1 MGAYE
6 LDGSPYALERAALQE
21 LLDVLRAH
29 GYTTVGPQIEH
40 GAIVYDELHRIEE
53 LPIGWTDVQEGGS
66 YRLER
71 RNDDALFGYNVGPHS
86 WKRFLSP
93 PLRLLW
99 RARKTEDGFEFVVDE
114 EPPPRYAFIG
124 VRACE
129 LHAIQ
134 QLDAIY
140 MAGAATDKDYQR
152 RREALFIVAVNC
164 GKAGNTCFCAS
175 LGTGPGVGPGYDIAL
190 TELLDGEHRFVAVAG
205 SVRGAEILETIPHRS
220 ATDADI
226 ALAEATIAQ
235 AARRMGR
242 SLETAGLK
250 ELLYRNID
258 HPRWEAVAQRCLTCG
273 ACTMVCPT
281 CFCFSIEDAT
291 DLSGQVAERWRRFD
305 SCFTLAFSF
314 ISSGSVRTSAK
325 ARYRQWLM
333 HKLAAWQDQF
343 GAIGCVGCGR
353 CITWCPV
360 GIDITAEAAALRAEE
375 SGQLQP
381 EPAAV

>member
-1 MGAYE
+1 MGANE
-6 LDGSPYALERAALQE
+6 LDGSPYVLERSALQE
-21 LLDVLRAH
+21 LLDVLRAR
-29 GYTTVGPQIEH
+29 GYTTIGPQVEH
-40 GAIVYDELHRIEE
+40 GAIVYDVLHRIEE

-86 WKRFLSP
+86 WKRFLSL

-140 MAGAATDKDYQR
+140 TAGPAIDKDYQR
-152 RREALFIVAVNC
+152 RRKALFIVAVNC

-205 SVRGAEILETIPHRS
+205 SVHGAEILEAIPHRL

-235 AARRMGR
+235 TARRMGR

-258 HPRWEAVAQRCLTCG
+258 HPRWETVAQRCLTCG

-343 GAIGCVGCGR
+343 GVIGCVGCGR

-360 GIDITAEAAALRAEE
+360 GIDITAEVATLRAEE

-381 EPAAV
+381 EPAAA

>member
-1 MGAYE
+1 
-6 LDGSPYALERAALQE
+6 
-21 LLDVLRAH
+21 
-29 GYTTVGPQIEH
+29 
-40 GAIVYDELHRIEE
+40 
-53 LPIGWTDVQEGGS
+53 
-66 YRLER
+66 
-71 RNDDALFGYNVGPHS
+71 
-86 WKRFLSP
+86 
-93 PLRLLW
+93 
-99 RARKTEDGFEFVVDE
+99 
-114 EPPPRYAFIG
+114 
-124 VRACE
+124 
-129 LHAIQ
+129 
-134 QLDAIY
+134 LDAIY
-140 MAGAATDKDYQR
+140 MAGPATDKDYQR

-205 SVRGAEILETIPHRS
+205 SVHGAEILETIPHRS